1 MTRQELIVTLGEA
14 VEIDLKNAIE
24 KMQMALRD
32 GREHL
37 EWEEPDWICSAI
49 ENVDEAMHAV
59 KSRVLAHL
67 EERNG

>member
-14 VEIDLKNAIE
+14 VVDLRNAIE
-24 KMQMALRD
+24 TMQIAIRD

-49 ENVDEAMHAV
+49 ENADEAMHAV
-59 KSRVLAHL
+59 RTRVLAHL
-67 EERNG
+67 EERDD

>member
-14 VEIDLKNAIE
+14 VVDLRNAIE
-24 KMQMALRD
+24 TMQIALRE

-49 ENVDEAMHAV
+49 ENADEAMHAV
-59 KSRVLAHL
+59 KARVLAHL
-67 EERNG
+67 EERDA

>member
-14 VEIDLKNAIE
+14 VVDLRNAIE
-24 KMQMALRD
+24 TMQIALRD

-49 ENVDEAMHAV
+49 ENADEAMHAV
-59 KSRVLAHL
+59 RTRVLAHL
-67 EERNG
+67 EKRDD

>member
-1 MTRQELIVTLGEA
+1 MTRKELIVALREA
-14 VEIDLKNAIE
+14 VEIDLKEAIE

>member
-14 VEIDLKNAIE
+14 VVDLRNAIE
-24 KMQMALRD
+24 TMQIALRD

-49 ENVDEAMHAV
+49 ENADEAMHAV
-59 KSRVLAHL
+59 TSRVLAHL
-67 EERNG
+67 EERDA